1 MDKIH
6 IKCNY
11 KKQVLSILPIAVLA
25 LGVLS
30 IGFSFEDASAFHK
43 PQKVKAKVKDATTL
57 DPIKN
62 ATCEFV
68 FGSGDTASDS
78 TNNGGVAKVKDP
90 DPDSDETTVEVTC
103 TDGTNSATANGNV
116 KKHGTTVIKLFI
128 STTTTTT
135 TTATTETTTTTITT
149 TTTGETTTT
158 ETTTE
163 TTTTETTTE
172 TTTTTT

>member
-6 IKCNY
+6 IRCNY
-11 KKQVLSILPIAVLA
+11 RKQVLAILPIAILA

-30 IGFSFEDASAFHK
+30 IGFSLEDASAFHK

-57 DPIKN
+57 EPIKN
-62 ATCEFV
+62 AECDFT
-68 FGSGDTASDS
+68 FGSGDAASDN

-90 DPDSDETTVEVTC
+90 VPSTDETTVDVTC
-103 TDGTNSATANGNV
+103 TDGANSTTVEDAPV
-116 KKHGTTVIKLFI
+116 KKHGMTVVRVLIGT

-135 TTATTETTTTTITT
+135 TTTTTETT
-149 TTTGETTTT
+149 ETTTT

-163 TTTTETTTE
+163 TTTTETTT
-172 TTTTTT
+172 TTTT